1 MIKQCITFLLISISF
16 QSFTQ
21 NYYSKQFNY
30 LNGLPTMNVYNVFC
44 AHDGFLWIGSVI
56 GLIRYDGVAFE
67 TFSTEDGLP
76 DTEVILVF
84 GDNQN
89 RIWGITF
96 NGKIFFIKDNI
107 VYNETNSPLLA
118 ELNNNYKL
126 SNFLIT
132 VSNDL
137 YLYSP
142 YDIVRIEEET
152 IKKIDFKYDKKCNP
166 VSGLFELDNKIYFS
180 VLCDETRIVYVLKND
195 VAEINSDEIIVPL
208 IYSYT
213 NANDEYYYITDK
225 GIISNTISNLIVP
238 LNFNPK
244 LNQIPYL
251 FVDSNNDCWYFDLNK
266 GIQYIHNGVFTTLLS
281 EYKINSIDQDFEGNF
296 WISTIS
302 NGIFVF
308 YADFFNKKQIFSDN
322 EAELLSINC
331 LYIDSADNIWAG
343 NSFAN
348 VTMIDNKDE
357 KRNFKL
363 IDINKYARIIDFD
376 VAGNSLLVASDE
388 GVYQINRKEKT
399 LISGSIG
406 GRTVKSISVLNE
418 KEFAAAYSYG
428 VSIFRFKK
436 NIWTE
441 EKIFSKRSFSVQY
454 NNDLLW
460 FSAESGT
467 YTYKDSIRRINVA
480 ELDGKRILD
489 FAFYEKE
496 NLVLISTDGYGIY
509 AIDEKDYSILWH
521 AHSQNG
527 LTTNLTRHL
536 QLIGDTLWINSAS
549 GLNRLIISKKGFQKL
564 QPLTSSN
571 GLPAD
576 DIKDFYIKGNSLVI
590 AGNFGAFQ
598 WKNFIAPVNLPA
610 PKFHILNIITDM
622 GKFRGNDKIIS
633 EYNNGFIKIHYS
645 AIRYAST
652 VPLVEYSIDNGNW
665 LSAAVGLLELNGL
678 SPGLHHLQFRLMNG
692 DIIPLPDNSLTI
704 FIEAPFYSQQ
714 WFIPL
719 LIGII
724 AMLISSV
731 IIFRINKA
739 KHKAVV
745 QLKLSEDLAFAEQ
758 QALQAMMNPHFI
770 FNAVNSVQQ
779 YIIRNDKKEAN
790 KYLTQ
795 FARLIRLNLET
806 SKNKYI
812 ALEEEIERLSL
823 YLQFEKVR
831 FGDKLEYS
839 ITVSPELETDKL
851 FIPTMI
857 IQPFVENAIW
867 HGLIPKA
874 ENGHVNISIE
884 KKDLNII
891 IRILDDG
898 VGYILNQA
906 TETNSIKTSMGSIIT
921 KRRLELL
928 EKQTGKPHFFT
939 ISSAQKNNQNV
950 EGTLV
955 TITLPLKSDSV

>member
-1 MIKQCITFLLISISF
+1 MT
-16 QSFTQ
+16 
-21 NYYSKQFNY
+21 
-30 LNGLPTMNVYNVFC
+30 VYNVFC
-44 AHDGFLWIGSVI
+44 ADNGFIWVGSGI
-56 GLIRYDGVAFE
+56 GLLRYDGVSFE

-107 VYNETNSPLLA
+107 VYNEANSPLLA
-118 ELNNNYKL
+118 ELNNTYKPTNY
-126 SNFLIT
+126 LIT
-132 VSNDL
+132 TSNEL
-137 YLYSP
+137 YLYS
-142 YDIVRIEEET
+142 YNAIVRIEEDSI
-152 IKKIDFKYDKKCNP
+152 IKTDYVFDDNCKP
-166 VSGLFELDNKIYFS
+166 VTNLFEWENNIYFS
-180 VLCDETRIVYVLKND
+180 IVCNTTSINYTIIND
-195 VAEINSDEIIVPL
+195 VAEITKKEIPLPL
-208 IYSYT
+208 IYSTT
-213 NANDEYYYITDK
+213 NANNKNYIITHQ
-225 GIISNTISNLIVP
+225 GIVNPKSLRAIVP
-238 LNFNPK
+238 ENFPAEY
-244 LNQIPYL
+244 NQITNL
-251 FVDSNNDCWYFDLNK
+251 FVDSNEDLWYFDLNK
-266 GIQYIHNGVFTTLLS
+266 GIQFIHEG
-281 EYKINSIDQDFEGNF
+281 KIQNLFPDFKANSIDQDFEGNY
-296 WISTIS
+296 WITTNA
-302 NGIFVF
+302 NGLIVL
-308 YADFFNKKQIFSDN
+308 YSDFINKKQFFLDSENTLDP
-322 EAELLSINC
+322 INC
-331 LYIDSADNIWAG
+331 LLIDSAENIWAG

-348 VTMIDNKDE
+348 VTLINPQDEEQTFSLIDNK
-357 KRNFKL
+357 
-363 IDINKYARIIDFD
+363 IYTRIIDFD
-376 VAGNSLLVASDE
+376 VAGNSMLIASDA
-388 GVYQINRKEKT
+388 GVFELNKNIKDIHPKYLGGQSVKT
-399 LISGSIG
+399 
-406 GRTVKSISVLNE
+406 ISVLNNNV
-418 KEFAAAYSYG
+418 FAATYSNG
-428 VSIFRFKK
+428 VAIFKRNNNSWK
-436 NIWTE
+436 E
-441 EKIFSKRSFSVQY
+441 DQIFFNRAFSAQY
-454 NNDLLW
+454 INNTLW
-460 FSAESGT
+460 FSSELGIYK
-467 YTYKDSIRRINVA
+467 YTDSLHRINIP

-489 FAFYEKE
+489 FGFYEKE
-496 NLVLISTDGYGIY
+496 NLVLISADGYGIY
-509 AIDEKDYSILWH
+509 AIDEKDYSIQWH
-521 AHSQNG
+521 AQSQNG
-527 LTTNLTRHL
+527 LTTNLTRHM
-536 QLIGDTLWINSAS
+536 QLIGDTLWMNSAS
-549 GLNRLIISKKGFQKL
+549 GLNRLIISKAGFKKL
-564 QPLTSSN
+564 PPLTSSN

-576 DIKDFYIKGNSLVI
+576 DIKDFYIKGNTLVL
-590 AGNFGAFQ
+590 AGNFGVFK
-598 WKNFIAPVNLPA
+598 WKNFTASISLPP
-610 PKFHILNIITDM
+610 PKFHVTNIISDK
-622 GKFRGNDKIIS
+622 GQFKPNQKIIS
-633 EYNNGFIKIHYS
+633 EYKNGFIKIQYA

-665 LSAAVGLLELNGL
+665 LSATISMIELNGL
-678 SPGLHHLQFRLMNG
+678 SPGLHRLQFRFMNG
-692 DIIPLPDNSLTI
+692 EIISLPDNSLTL
-704 FIEAPFYSQQ
+704 FIKAPFYSQK

-731 IIFRINKA
+731 IIFRINKT
-739 KHKAVV
+739 KQKAVV

-867 HGLIPKA
+867 HGLIPKS

-898 VGYILNQA
+898 VGYISTQA

-928 EKQTGKPHFFT
+928 EKQSGKPHFFT
-939 ISSAQKNNQNV
+939 ISSAKVINQNAD
-950 EGTLV
+950 GTLV